1 MTINRSLPNFE
12 TAEAIAIKAL
22 GFLSADPDLM
32 GRFLALSGL
41 DPADLREIASEASF
55 LAAILDFLLTD
66 DSLLLAFASNNG
78 LTPEEVVTAKARLD
92 PMSMA
97 TTDSL

>member
-1 MTINRSLPNFE
+1 MIKNHTVHSFE
-12 TAEAIAIKAL
+12 SAEAIAIKAL
-22 GFLSADPDLM
+22 GFLSGDAELM

-41 DPADLREIASEASF
+41 DPSDLRAVVSEPSF
-55 LAAILDFLLTD
+55 LAAILDFLLSD

-78 LTPEEVVTAKARLD
+78 LAPEDIVTAKAHLD

-97 TTDSL
+97 TTGSF

>member
-41 DPADLREIASEASF
+41 DPADLREIASESSF

-78 LTPEEVVTAKARLD
+78 LTPEEVVSAKARLD

>member
-1 MTINRSLPNFE
+1 MIINRSLPNFD

-22 GFLSADPDLM
+22 GFLSADQELM
-32 GRFLALSGL
+32 GRFLTLSGL
-41 DPADLREIASEASF
+41 DPADLREIASEPSF

-78 LTPEEVVTAKARLD
+78 LSPEEIITAKARLD

-97 TTDSL
+97 TTGTL